1 MVSQKNAPHP
11 PNEHIFFH
19 MVTMMGFLVGK
30 SGLKGPNPNT
40 SDRIEVEAKAYITT
54 LYFLRKST
62 YLFLQATVSEFT

>member
-30 SGLKGPNPNT
+30 SGLNGPNPNT
-40 SDRIEVEAKAYITT
+40 SDRIEVEAKAYIT
-54 LYFLRKST
+54 
-62 YLFLQATVSEFT
+62 LFAS